1 MSFNMVLW
9 ENRDGKLTEL
19 SKRRLDNE
27 ERLEE
32 WIANDVSLLG
42 LDLLIIGRQVRT
54 PYSGR
59 IDLLGIDQQGNLVIL
74 ELKRDRTPRE
84 VVAQVLD
91 YASWVATLL
100 PPEVATIAQGYLE
113 TPLATAFHEQF
124 GTDLPE
130 VVNNDHR
137 MLIVASELDDS
148 SERIVQYLASRHSL
162 NINVVFF
169 TCFGETGKEL
179 VGRAWLLDPEEVEE
193 RSEARRTSPWAGQ
206 WFVNVG
212 EDDGRNRNWDDC
224 TKYGFLAAGHG
235 RKYSDRLLN
244 LTRGSKVF
252 AYMKGV
258 GYVGYGEVVQ
268 EAQPAKDFVPV
279 GQTKSILDLPL
290 VATNMKHDQN
300 DPGQCEWVVGVK
312 WLRTFSRDRAKRFVG
327 AFANQNI
334 VCKLKDQRTVEF
346 LRREFNVTD

>member
-9 ENRDGKLTEL
+9 ENKNGKLVEL
-19 SKRRLDNE
+19 PKRRLDQE

-32 WIANDVSLLG
+32 WIAKDVALLG
-42 LDLLIIGRQVRT
+42 LDVLVIGRQVRT

-59 IDLLGIDQQGNLVIL
+59 IDLLAIDQQGNLVVL

-84 VVAQVLD
+84 VIAQILD
-91 YASWVATLL
+91 YASWVADLL
-100 PPEVATIAQGYLE
+100 PPDVTAIALEYLKK
-113 TPLATAFHEQF
+113 PLPTAFHEQF

-137 MLIVASELDDS
+137 LVIVASELDDS

-169 TCFGETGKEL
+169 TCFGEAGKEL

-193 RSEARRTSPWAGQ
+193 RSEARRTTPWAGQ

-212 EDDGRNRNWDDC
+212 EGENRNWDDC
-224 TKYGFLAAGHG
+224 IKYGFLAAGYG

-244 LTRGSKVF
+244 LARGSKVF
-252 AYMKGV
+252 AYMKGR

-268 EAQPAKDFVPV
+268 EARPAKEFVPT
-279 GQTKSILDLPL
+279 GETRSILDLPI
-290 VATNMKHDQN
+290 VAENMKHDRDDQ
-300 DPGQCEWVVGVK
+300 DTCEWVVGVK
-312 WLRTFSRDRAKRFVG
+312 WQQTVARDAAKWLSG
-327 AFANQNI
+327 LFANQNI

-346 LRREFNVTD
+346 LRREFNVTE

>member
-9 ENRDGKLTEL
+9 ENRNGKLAEL
-19 SKRRLDNE
+19 PKRRLDDE
-27 ERLEE
+27 ERLED
-32 WIANDVSLLG
+32 WIAEDASLLG

-59 IDLLGIDQQGNLVIL
+59 IDLLGLDQQGNLVIL

-100 PPEVATIAQGYLE
+100 PPDVAVIAQGYLDK
-113 TPLATAFHEQF
+113 PLATAFHEQF

-169 TCFGETGKEL
+169 TCFGDAGKEL

-193 RSEARRTSPWAGQ
+193 RAEARRTTPWAGQ

-212 EDDGRNRNWDDC
+212 EADHRNWDDC
-224 TKYGFLAAGHG
+224 RKYGFLAAGYG
-235 RKYSDRLLN
+235 RKYTERLLN
-244 LTRGSKVF
+244 LARGSKVF
-252 AYMKGV
+252 AYMKGL
-258 GYVGYGEVVQ
+258 GYVGYGEVIQ
-268 EAQPAKDFVPV
+268 EAKPAKDFIPD

-290 VATNMKHDQN
+290 VATNMKHDRN
-300 DPGQCEWVVGVK
+300 DPDQCEWVVGVK
-312 WLRTFSRDRAKRFVG
+312 WVCSFPRDQAKRFVG

-334 VCKLKDQRTVEF
+334 VCKLRDAQTVEF
-346 LRREFNVTD
+346 LRREFNVTE